1 MRSVIKKVGFTL
13 PPVKT
18 WPALWW
24 HSYRRLF
31 VTVMPYAFAL
41 TVLLLHGLFTGLVGT
56 GKSWQQL
63 NSLRNDVPW
72 S

>member
-13 PPVKT
+13 PPVKM

-24 HSYRRLF
+24 HNYKWLC
-31 VTVMPYAFAL
+31 VKVMPAVFA
-41 TVLLLHGLFTGLVGT
+41 GLFTGLFGSEKT
-56 GKSWQQL
+56 WQQL